1 MFSLPAP
8 REFFCFRVRFR
19 FLTFEIFCFRFQSLK
34 SKCFRFHKN
43 STASASSFRFHFP
56 AQYETANRISCK
68 KKQASLLY
76 KLFYLTCVVDRA
88 WFGME
93 DDFCIFHTGNFRP
106 FHTKNLPFHTP
117 IFFHIPFHTSIP
129 KKF

>member
-19 FLTFEIFCFRFQSLK
+19 FLTFEIFCFRFQSLI

-43 STASASSFRFHFP
+43 STASAFISLLSMKQLIVFRVKK
-56 AQYETANRISCK
+56 NR
-68 KKQASLLY
+68 ASLLY
-76 KLFYLTCVVDRA
+76 KLFYLTCVCRQ
-88 WFGME
+88 GMVWNRME
-93 DDFCIFHTGNFRP
+93 NDFCIFHTGNFRP